1 MNDAAQPQPQP
12 RLTAEHVRTALTTHF
27 AGDGAVILHE
37 VGNGT
42 GHRDVPRWVDMMV
55 METWPSRGY
64 CVHGIEIK
72 VARSDWKKELATP
85 AKADAMFAHC
95 DRWWLASTPGVVENI
110 DEIPTS
116 WGWIEIASQPKGVST
131 SILRQAP
138 SLDRPKTMDRRIV
151 AAMLRAHTRRES
163 VETERRIREEVD
175 RRERLRIEDQERQRA
190 QARASN
196 APLME
201 MLQAATGRDAMW
213 LRSED
218 VVRAFTIVHK
228 AELHHNYNR
237 MTSAIGSMRSASEAA
252 AQLASALEAH
262 LVELGILLPRPAE
275 PKRRRKPL

>member
-1 MNDAAQPQPQP
+1 MNDAAQPQP
-12 RLTAEHVRTALTTHF
+12 RLTAEHVRAALTEHF

-42 GHRDVPRWVDMMV
+42 GHRAVPRWVDMMV

-95 DRWWLASTPGVVENI
+95 DRWWLASTPGVVEHI
-110 DEIPTS
+110 DEIPKS
-116 WGWIEIASQPKGVST
+116 WGWIEIARQPKGIST
-131 SILRQAP
+131 TILRQAA
-138 SLDRPKTMDRRIV
+138 SLDRPRTMDREIV
-151 AAMLRAHTRRES
+151 AAMLRAHSRRTS
-163 VETERRIREEVD
+163 VDNEHRIREEVE
-175 RRERLRIEDQERQRA
+175 RRERARLEDQERQRA

-201 MLQAATGRDAMW
+201 MLTAATGRDAMW

-218 VVRAFTIVHK
+218 VVRAFTIIHK
-228 AELHHNYNR
+228 AELHHGYNR
-237 MTSAIGSMRSASEAA
+237 MAAAISAMRNASETAGQFA
-252 AQLASALEAH
+252 DALEGH
-262 LVELGILLPRPAE
+262 LVELGLLQPKPPE